1 MRVAISLAPRTQ
13 LLFKGFAE
21 FDVALGHVRRDVAVL
36 EEGQHPIGPS
46 GKAFG
51 FMPLGALRSRA
62 LSSSSDKL
70 PGGFG
75 LGRKNR
81 NEAFAIDVDQ

>member
-1 MRVAISLAPRTQ
+1 
-13 LLFKGFAE
+13 
-21 FDVALGHVRRDVAVL
+21 
-36 EEGQHPIGPS
+36 
-46 GKAFG
+46 
-51 FMPLGALRSRA
+51 MPLGALRSRA